1 MINLLHS
8 FDPSSGDSLG
18 QVPVSDQAQIS
29 DVVIKA
35 KDAANSWA
43 KLTHKERLN
52 MLNSAFSH
60 CEPHVDALA
69 KLLSQ
74 EMGKDLRRAT
84 SEVQGCL
91 FGGPYIAVEAMSAL
105 QSELLHKGS
114 RLEYRPFG
122 VTAVISPWNY
132 PLMMAC
138 NLIVPAL
145 IAGNTVVLKPSEETP
160 LIAEKWVSL
169 MNEVLPE
176 HVLQIVHGGKD
187 TGQALVESDVNMVAF
202 TGSMAA
208 GKDIMRRAAGGV
220 KRLVMELGG
229 NDPMIVLD
237 DANIETAAHF
247 AVASS
252 LENTGQMCTSTERI
266 LVDEKIAE
274 RFERRVV
281 ELASRYR
288 AGAWHEPNINMGP
301 IINARQHEKIVKQI
315 DNALSN
321 GARLLLGEEQHTLP
335 YIKPVVLT
343 GITPQMDMW
352 SEETFG
358 PVIAIT
364 HFDSLDEAVR
374 LANDSEYGLGA
385 AVFGQLHAQT
395 VADQLEAGMVGVNQG
410 PGASGD
416 APWVGAKQSGFGFHG
431 SAAGHRQFAQVRVMS
446 TR

>member
-1 MINLLHS
+1 MTNLLYS
-8 FDPSSGDSLG
+8 FDPSSGAPLG
-18 QVPVSDQAQIS
+18 QVPVSDQAKIS
-29 DVVIKA
+29 DVVAKA
-35 KDAANSWA
+35 KAAANSWG

-52 MLNSAFSH
+52 VLSSAFAH
-60 CEPHVDALA
+60 CEPHIDALA

-91 FGGPYIAVEAMSAL
+91 FGGPYIGTEVVSAL
-105 QSELLHKGS
+105 QSEQLHKGS
-114 RLEYRPFG
+114 RIEYRPLG

-160 LIAEKWVSL
+160 LIAHKWISL

-187 TGQALVESDVNMVAF
+187 TGQALVESDINMVAF

-208 GKDIMRRAAGGV
+208 GKDIMKRAAGGV

-237 DANIETAAHF
+237 DANIEIAAHF
-247 AVASS
+247 AVASA

-266 LVDEKIAE
+266 LVDKRIAD

-288 AGAWHEPNINMGP
+288 VGAWHEPHVNMGP
-301 IINARQHEKIVKQI
+301 IISATQHQRIVKQI

-321 GARLLLGEEQHTLP
+321 GASMLLGEEQHIVP

-352 SEETFG
+352 KEETFG
-358 PVIAIT
+358 PIIAIT
-364 HFDSLDEAVR
+364 HFDSLSDAVR

-385 AVFGQLHAQT
+385 AVFGQVHAQS

-416 APWVGAKQSGFGFHG
+416 APWVGAKKSGFGFHG
-431 SAAGHRQFAQVRVMS
+431 SAAGHRQFAQVRVTS
-446 TR
+446 IR